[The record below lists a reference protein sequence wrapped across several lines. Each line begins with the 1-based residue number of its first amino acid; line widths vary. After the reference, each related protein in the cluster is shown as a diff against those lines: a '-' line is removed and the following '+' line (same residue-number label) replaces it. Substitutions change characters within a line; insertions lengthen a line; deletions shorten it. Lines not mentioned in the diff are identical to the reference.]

1 LENNPEYNSGE
12 IDRLIEDD
20 RRFVWHPFTQM
31 RDWCEEEP
39 LIITSGNGAL
49 LRDVRGR
56 EYIDGVASIWANVH
70 GHCRTEIDRAV
81 RDQLGR
87 IAHSTLLGLA
97 NVPAIELARKLV
109 EIAPPGLLKVFYSDN
124 GSTAVEVAVKMAFQY
139 WQQKPDPK
147 PAKTA
152 FVSFTNAYH
161 GDTIGAVSL
170 GGIELFHDRFA
181 PLLFKTYRAYYPY
194 CYRCRYD
201 KSHPSCNLHCL
212 CSVEEILQQ
221 RHEEIAAIIIE
232 PMVQGAAGMI
242 VSPAEFLK
250 RVRELATQYNV
261 LLIADEVATGFGRTG
276 TMFACEHAGI
286 TPDIMALGK
295 GLTGGY
301 TPVAATLTTDEVY
314 DAFLGDYAETKTF
327 FHGHTYSG
335 NPLGCAAAIASLE
348 LYESENVLAAVKGKA
363 AFLAHELD
371 RMRTLDHV
379 GDIRQ
384 LGLMVGIELV
394 LDKRTRQPYPRDH
407 RIGVRAV
414 REARARGVILRPLEN
429 VIVLMPPL
437 CITEEQ
443 LATLVDVAKAAIESA
458 TTQPPAQAAAEI

>member
-1 LENNPEYNSGE
+1 LENNPEYNPDE
-12 IDRLIEDD
+12 ISRLIKND
-20 RRFVWHPFTQM
+20 RQFLWHPFTQM

-39 LIITSGNGAL
+39 LIIASGNGAL
-49 LRDVRGR
+49 LRDVGGR
-56 EYIDGVASIWANVH
+56 DYIDGVASIWANVH
-70 GHCRTEIDRAV
+70 GHCRDEIDRAV
-81 RDQLGR
+81 RDQLSK
-87 IAHSTLLGLA
+87 ISHTTLLGLA
-97 NVPAIELARKLV
+97 NVPAIKLARKLV
-109 EIAPPGLLKVFYSDN
+109 EIAPPPLSRVFYSDN

-139 WQQKPDPK
+139 WQQRTDPK
-147 PAKTA
+147 PAKTG
-152 FVSFTNAYH
+152 FVAFTNAYH

-170 GGIELFHDRFA
+170 GGIDLFHDRFG

-201 KSHPSCNLHCL
+201 KSYPSCNLYCL
-212 CSVEEILQQ
+212 RSLEEILKQ
-221 RHEEIAAIIIE
+221 RHAEIAAIIIE

-242 VSPAEFLK
+242 VSPAGFLK
-250 RVRELATQYNV
+250 RARELATQYDV

-276 TMFACEHAGI
+276 PMFACEHAGA

-301 TPVAATLTTDEVY
+301 VPVAATLTTEEVY
-314 DAFLGDYAETKTF
+314 DAFLGDYGEMKTF

-348 LYESENVLAAVKGKA
+348 LYETDNVLAAIERKA
-363 AFLAHELD
+363 AFLAQKLD

-394 LDKRTRQPYPRDH
+394 LDKRTRQPYPWDRQ
-407 RIGVRAV
+407 IGIRTVG
-414 REARARGVILRPLEN
+414 EARARGVILRPLGN
-429 VIVLMPPL
+429 VIVLMPPF
-437 CITEEQ
+437 CITENQ
-443 LATLVDVAKAAIESA
+443 LATLNDAAKDAIEAA
-458 TTQPPAQAAAEI
+458 TT

>member
-1 LENNPEYNSGE
+1 MESDSEYSPEEVNRLVEN
-12 IDRLIEDD
+12 D
-20 RRFVWHPFTQM
+20 RRFLWHPFTQM

-39 LIITSGNGAL
+39 LIIASGKGAL
-49 LRDVRGR
+49 VRDVRGR

-70 GHCRTEIDRAV
+70 GHCRDEIDRAV
-81 RDQLGR
+81 RDQLSR
-87 IAHSTLLGLA
+87 ISHTTLLGLA

-109 EIAPPGLLKVFYSDN
+109 EIAPAGLSKVFYSDN

-139 WQQKPDPK
+139 WQQKQESK
-147 PAKTA
+147 TAKSA

-201 KSHPSCNLHCL
+201 KNYPSCRLYCL

-221 RHEEIAAIIIE
+221 RHEEIAAIVIE

-242 VSPAEFLK
+242 VSPAGFLK
-250 RVRELATQYNV
+250 RVRELATEYDV

-276 TMFACEHAGI
+276 TMFACEHAGVS
-286 TPDIMALGK
+286 PDIMTLGK

-301 TPVAATLTTDEVY
+301 MPVAATLTTEEVY
-314 DAFLGDYAETKTF
+314 SVFLGNYAEMKTL

-335 NPLGCAAAIASLE
+335 NPLGCAAAIASLQLFE
-348 LYESENVLAAVKGKA
+348 RDNVLAAVEGMA
-363 AFLAHELD
+363 ASLATQLD
-371 RMRTLDHV
+371 RVRQLDHV

-394 LDKRTRQPYPRDH
+394 QDRRTRQPYSWQQK
-407 RIGVRAV
+407 IGIRTV
-414 REARARGVILRPLEN
+414 REARMRGVILRPLGN
-429 VIVLMPPL
+429 VIVLMPPY
-437 CITEEQ
+437 CVTESQ
-443 LATLVDVAKAAIESA
+443 LATLVEVTKAAIEAA
-458 TTQPPAQAAAEI
+458 TT